1 MKNVLTTLILLATIS
16 LTASAQSLVF
26 LPDPSATL
34 IGTFTVQVGI
44 TRDGNGNPTPAKAN
58 ATATG
63 TTTVIGSFRSV
74 NGTVS
79 YQIATP
85 SIRFTGTD
93 GALIDQVST
102 PLLYAWLSQAAIEE
116 GTARGFTPAPG
127 CIAPAV
133 VNNFAEACVTRT
145 GGGIN
150 THFEPCGTDN
160 YARWSYEVCTPQGST
175 TPSIS
180 FLGYGRYGAVC
191 GSACQS
197 TLPAGAG
204 GDGYNSGSIQ

>member
-1 MKNVLTTLILLATIS
+1 MKNVLATLILLATIS

-44 TRDGNGNPTPAKAN
+44 IRDGNGNPTPSKALGTN
-58 ATATG
+58 
-63 TTTVIGSFRSV
+63 TTTVIGTFRSL

-79 YQIATP
+79 YQIVTP
-85 SIRFTGTD
+85 EIHFTGTD
-93 GALIDQVST
+93 GALIDDVAT

-116 GTARGFTPAPG
+116 GTARGYTSAPG
-127 CIAPAV
+127 CAAPAV
-133 VNNFAEACVTRT
+133 VNTFAEACVTRT
-145 GGGIN
+145 SSGIN

-160 YARWSYEVCTPQGST
+160 YARWSYEVCTPQGTT
-175 TPSIS
+175 TPSVS
-180 FLGYGRYGAVC
+180 FIGFGRYGAAC

-197 TLPAGAG
+197 TLPAGG
-204 GDGYNSGSIQ
+204 GDGAYSVNTIH

>member
-1 MKNVLTTLILLATIS
+1 MKNVLATLILLATIS
-16 LTASAQSLVF
+16 LTASAQGLVF

-34 IGTFTVQVGI
+34 IGTFTVQVGVV
-44 TRDGNGNPTPAKAN
+44 RDAGGNPAPAKAAGN
-58 ATATG
+58 TIITAIG
-63 TTTVIGSFRSV
+63 TFRTA

-79 YQIATP
+79 YQIVTP
-85 SIRFTGTD
+85 SIRYSGTD

>member
-1 MKNVLTTLILLATIS
+1 MKNVLATLILLATIS
-16 LTASAQSLVF
+16 LTASAQGLVF

-34 IGTFTVQVGI
+34 IGTFMVQVGI
-44 TRDGNGNPTPAKAN
+44 TRDANGNPMKASQ
-58 ATATG
+58 ATG
-63 TTTVIGSFRSV
+63 RDVITAIGSFRSA

-79 YQIATP
+79 YQIVSP
-85 SIRFTGTD
+85 EIHFTGTD

-116 GTARGFTPAPG
+116 GTARGFTSAPG
-127 CIAPAV
+127 CASPAV
-133 VNNFAEACVTRT
+133 VSTFAEACVTRT
-145 GGGIN
+145 GSGIN

-180 FLGYGRYGAVC
+180 FIGFGRYGAAC

-197 TLPAGAG
+197 TLPAGG
-204 GDGYNSGSIQ
+204 GDGYNNSTIQ

>member
-1 MKNVLTTLILLATIS
+1 MKNVLATLILLATIS

-34 IGTFTVQVGI
+34 IGTFTVQIGI
-44 TRDGNGNPTPAKAN
+44 VRDANGNPTSSKLGPN
-58 ATATG
+58 
-63 TTTVIGSFRSV
+63 TTTVVGGFRTA

-79 YQIATP
+79 YQIVTP
-85 SIRFTGTD
+85 SIRYSGTD
-93 GALIDQVST
+93 GALIDQVAT

-133 VNNFAEACVTRT
+133 VDNFAEACVTRT

-175 TPSIS
+175 APSIS
-180 FLGYGRYGAVC
+180 FLGYARYGAVC